1 MGNGGADSIDGGA
14 GNDVLAFANGTQLA
28 QAAAVLGG
36 AGWDEVRLNSGGLVD
51 GDLAHVSGVE
61 ALRLMA
67 SGPVSATL
75 GATAAAAFGGSLSI
89 LADATAGLT
98 LDATALSVGTS
109 LYALGSLGADVIKA
123 GAGNDYLVGNGGAD
137 SIDGGAGN
145 DVMAFANAAQ
155 LAQAAA
161 VLGGVGWDELRLA
174 SGGLTDTDLAR
185 VSGMEALRLMASGP
199 VSATLGAKAAAAF
212 GGSLSILADATA
224 GLTLDA
230 AALAAGTT
238 LYVLGSLGA
247 DVIKAG
253 AGNDY
258 LVGNGGAD
266 SIDGGA
272 GNDVL
277 AFANGTQLAQAAAV
291 LGGAGWDEV
300 RLNSGGLV
308 DGDLAHV
315 SGVEALRLMA
325 SGPVSATLGATA
337 AAAFGGSL
345 FILADATAGLTLDA
359 TALAA
364 GTTLHAL
371 GSLSADTIKGGAG
384 SDYLVGN
391 GGADSIDGGAG
402 ADTMLFASAA
412 QLHQAIA
419 VVGGSGWD
427 EVQLTSGGLA
437 DADLA
442 QVSGIEALR
451 FLDAGIVAVTLGAA
465 TAAAFGG
472 LVSVVADKTGG
483 LLLDAAALQ
492 AAAPLHVV
500 GSLAADTINAGA
512 GNDILNGNGGAD
524 VIGAGAGNDV
534 LVFASGAQLGQAAV
548 VDGGTGIDLVQ
559 ILAGGMTDAQF
570 THVYNIE
577 QVKLLDHGMVS
588 VQIGLQV
595 LGAFAASG
603 HLDIQTPNAS
613 SVSIDASTLS
623 WGGNWQGVRGND
635 TLHGGSGADTLDGF
649 GGDDVLIGGGG
660 ADLFRFGTGGGH
672 DVVQDFTAG
681 LDRVMLLGVAP
692 AQQSFAS
699 VLGMLR
705 ATASGAEID
714 LPDGSSLMLLGVQPA
729 QLSAADFVFG

>member
-1 MGNGGADSIDGGA
+1 MALITLSLLGTS
-14 GNDVLAFANGTQLA
+14 GNDLFILSAGTPLSA
-28 QAAAVLGG
+28 SISIFGG
-36 AGWDEVRLNSGGLVD
+36 AGWDEIQAGPGAITDAAFTN
-51 GDLAHVSGVE
+51 VSGVE
-61 ALRLMA
+61 VLRMVDT
-67 SGPVSATL
+67 GNVS
-75 GATAAAAFGGSLSI
+75 
-89 LADATAGLT
+89 
-98 LDATALSVGTS
+98 V
-109 LYALGSLGADVIKA
+109 
-123 GAGNDYLVGNGGAD
+123 
-137 SIDGGAGN
+137 
-145 DVMAFANAAQ
+145 
-155 LAQAAA
+155 
-161 VLGGVGWDELRLA
+161 
-174 SGGLTDTDLAR
+174 
-185 VSGMEALRLMASGP
+185 
-199 VSATLGAKAAAAF
+199 TLGAKAALAF
-212 GGSLSILADATA
+212 GGSIAIIADQAATA
-224 GLTLDA
+224 RITGT
-230 AALAAGTT
+230 ALAAGTS
-238 LYVLGSLGA
+238 LYALGSLGA

-300 RLNSGGLV
+300 RLTSGGLV

-483 LLLDAAALQ
+483 LLLDATALQ
-492 AAAPLHVV
+492 AASPLHVL
-500 GSLAADTINAGA
+500 GSLA
-512 GNDILNGNGGAD
+512 AD